1 MLETRQLTKRF
12 GSLTAVDELDLSVP
26 KGSVFGVLGPN
37 GSGKTTTLGM
47 VLGVI
52 HATSGHFRWFG
63 REAVN
68 ESRKRIG
75 AILETPNFYP
85 YLSGEE
91 NLRVAAAIKEAPES
105 NIEPVLKRVGLHDRR
120 RDAFRKY
127 SLGMKQRLAIGS
139 ALLGEPEVLVLDE
152 PTNGLDPQGIADVR
166 RLIVDI
172 GKEGRTIILASHLL
186 DEVQKVCSDF
196 AVLRDGRLLH
206 SGSVEESLGGEE
218 SVEVAAADLDALATA
233 VRAMDGVA
241 ELEEKRDCLL
251 VRFAGQIDVARFHR
265 GLIHQ
270 GVVLTRLIPRRKDL
284 EKQFLEILDQSP

>member
-12 GSLTAVDELDLSVP
+12 GSLTAVAGLDLSVP
-26 KGSVFGVLGPN
+26 EGSVFGVLGPN

-52 HATSGHFRWFG
+52 HPTSGHFRWFG
-63 REAVN
+63 RKAAD

-75 AILETPNFYP
+75 AILETPMFYP

-91 NLRVAAAIKEAPES
+91 NLRVAAAIKEAPEAS
-105 NIEPVLKRVGLHDRR
+105 IEPVLKRVGLYERR

-139 ALLGEPEVLVLDE
+139 ALLGDPEVLVLDE

-166 RLIVDI
+166 QLIVDI

-186 DEVQKVCSDF
+186 DEVQKVCTDF
-196 AVLRDGRLLH
+196 AVLRNGKLLH
-206 SGSVEESLGGEE
+206 SGSVEESLGDEE
-218 SVEVAAADLDALATA
+218 SVEVAAADLAALAAA
-233 VRAMDGVA
+233 VRAMDAVT
-241 ELEEKRDCLL
+241 EVEEKRDCLL
-251 VRFAGQIDVARFHR
+251 VRFEGQIDVARFH
-265 GLIHQ
+265 GDLIGQ
-270 GVVLTRLIPRRKDL
+270 GIVLTRLIPRRKDL
-284 EKQFLEILDQSP
+284 EKQFLEILEQSP